1 MNKDVMEET
10 EMILKNMKFITIYIQ
25 QKEEHIKKIKD
36 GDRGAIK
43 AVCNDMVK
51 SSPTHAINR
60 PIENEVIRI
69 DDLIAKVEGDIFEH
83 KKNRKVISEAFKSM
97 SEKQRKI
104 FKYIYFEE
112 KTLKDIAEEFDCTIA
127 NVHYMK
133 KKIIEKMAVALFG
146 QDVLKGEEK

>member
-1 MNKDVMEET
+1 MNKDILEET
-10 EMILKNMKFITIYIQ
+10 EMILKNMRFITIHIN

-43 AVCNDMVK
+43 AICNDMIK
-51 SSPTHAINR
+51 SSATNAISR
-60 PIENEVIRI
+60 PVEIEVIKI
-69 DDLIAKVEGDIFEH
+69 EDLVAKVEGEIFEQ
-83 KKNRKVISEAFKSM
+83 KKKRKIVSEVFRSM

-127 NVHYMK
+127 NVHYIK

-146 QDVLKGEEK
+146 QDALKGE